1 MRSINIGVVAYG
13 VDPSMVFVRIP
24 NERARWLLVDRSVV
38 EVDCRWCGAVAG
50 EPCRRYQP
58 GERSRR
64 RNGIPEETIPPEIL
78 RYGVAVHVRRKEDAK
93 AKHGGGKYAVRIP
106 PYKLRIRADELA
118 ELQTPIHES
127 DEELVEIEPRA
138 IAAVKKAA
146 PMIGMWVEAEAAANG
161 GKIHPV
167 TSREVERVLWEANTR
182 IEVTPR

>member
-1 MRSINIGVVAYG
+1 MDEGNVYEALLEGWKQGIRNVWWVVDYNRQNLDG
-13 VDPSMVFVRIP
+13 TRIP
-24 NERARWLLVDRSVV
+24 NERGRWLLVDRAVV

-64 RNGIPEETIPPEIL
+64 RNGVPEETIPPESL

-118 ELQTPIHES
+118 ELQSDPREFWHEP
-127 DEELVEIEPRA
+127 E
-138 IAAVKKAA
+138 AA
-146 PMIGMWVEAEAAANG
+146 PDIDV
-161 GKIHPV
+161 PV
-167 TSREVERVLWEANTR
+167 T
-182 IEVTPR
+182 PK